1 MLIFVAA
8 MLLLPLVLVIP
19 YLYYVFGVFSRRQ

>member
-8 MLLLPLVLVIP
+8 MLLLPLVLVIS
-19 YLYYVFGVFSRRQ
+19 YIYVFGVFSRRQ

>member
-8 MLLLPLVLVIP
+8 MLLLPLVLVIF
-19 YLYYVFGVFSRRQ
+19 YLYVPSVFSRRQ

>member
-8 MLLLPLVLVIP
+8 MLLLPLVLVIL
-19 YLYYVFGVFSRRQ
+19 YLYVPGVFSRRQ